1 MKIEILPTGPLST
14 NCYLVWL
21 DDVRHLYIIDPGAE
35 ADVIVEHAKK
45 YDALE
50 TAILLTHAHA
60 DHIGAAGKVAA
71 SLGVKKTFLGKAD
84 RALYDS
90 PDNQIFPYYGR
101 AVDRPK
107 VSEFDP
113 EGDFIISR
121 MPGHSPGGTGF
132 LFRHGGKSAFFTGDT
147 IFEGSIGRTDLWGGN
162 YDELIESIRREILTR
177 EEDLPLY
184 TGHGRS
190 TTVGRERVTNPYIS

>member
-21 DDVRHLYIIDPGAE
+21 EDVRHLYIIDPGAD
-35 ADVIVEHAKK
+35 AGVIVDHAKK

-60 DHIGAAGKVAA
+60 DHIGAAGKVASA
-71 SLGVKKTFLGKAD
+71 LGVKKTFLGEAD
-84 RALYDS
+84 RPLYDS
-90 PDNQIFPYYGR
+90 PDNQIFPYYAR
-101 AVDRPK
+101 AVDRPE

-113 EGDFIISR
+113 QGDFVIAR

-132 LFRHGGKSAFFTGDT
+132 LVRHGGQSAFFVGDT
-147 IFEGSIGRTDLWGGN
+147 IFAGSVGRTDLWGGS
-162 YDELIESIRREILTR
+162 YDVLIDSIRREILSR
-177 EEDLPLY
+177 EEDLILF
-184 TGHGRS
+184 TGHGES
-190 TTVGRERVTNPYIS
+190 TTVGKERATNPYIS